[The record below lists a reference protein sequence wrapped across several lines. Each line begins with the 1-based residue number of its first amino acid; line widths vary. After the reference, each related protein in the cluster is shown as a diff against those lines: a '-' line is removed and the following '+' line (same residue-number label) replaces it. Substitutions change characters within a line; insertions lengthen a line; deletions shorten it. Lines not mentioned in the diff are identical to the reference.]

1 MDLIP
6 SPASNSSSPKKQR
19 GRLQRSER
27 LHSDN
32 SATSYSSWE
41 TLVRDSFGHIAWP
54 IRITSWELVNDTPEK
69 VPTR

>member
-32 SATSYSSWE
+32 STSYSSWE

-54 IRITSWELVNDTPEK
+54 IRITSWELVNDKAES